1 MTSWFRSVFYHSLCV
16 SHEFCFFFQFS
27 FFSCFFLTHAALF
40 CFLIL
45 HVSFKSKHL
54 AGSNQRLVLR
64 MPLDLVLP
72 REAPK
77 GNSRPSILNPLSV
90 LALEKWSSWG
100 KHLISNCICLQSFLL
115 SPFLFFL
122 LFAFVLF
129 LSPFCLSYPYL
140 SPPHLPLLL
149 IFLSHFLLLLLPS
162 HLVPGISFTPL
173 IHTSSSHILSL
184 LQIRQL
190 NW

>member
-72 REAPK
+72 RETPK

-90 LALEKWSSWG
+90 LVLEKRSSWG
-100 KHLISNCICLQSFLL
+100 KHLISICICLQSF
-115 SPFLFFL
+115 FFL
-122 LFAFVLF
+122 LFFSFFFLALCFSSLLFAFHIHTFSSLTY
-129 LSPFCLSYPYL
+129 PFSFSCL
-140 SPPHLPLLL
+140 
-149 IFLSHFLLLLLPS
+149 ILLLPS
-162 HLVPGISFTPL
+162 YLVPGISFTPL

>member
-1 MTSWFRSVFYHSLCV
+1 MTSWFRSVFYHCFCV

-27 FFSCFFLTHAALF
+27 FFSCFFLIHAALF

-72 REAPK
+72 GEAPK

-90 LALEKWSSWG
+90 LVLKKWSSWG
-100 KHLISNCICLQSFLL
+100 KHLISNFICLQSFFFL
-115 SPFLFFL
+115 LFFL
-122 LFAFVLF
+122 LFLLCAFPLSFLPFISTPFPPSLTPSLF
-129 LSPFCLSYPYL
+129 SCLISFFSCFP
-140 SPPHLPLLL
+140 PLLL
-149 IFLSHFLLLLLPS
+149 LEFLL
-162 HLVPGISFTPL
+162 PL
-173 IHTSSSHILSL
+173 
-184 LQIRQL
+184 
-190 NW
+190 

>member
-54 AGSNQRLVLR
+54 AGCNQRLVLR

-90 LALEKWSSWG
+90 LALEKRSSWG
-100 KHLISNCICLQSFLL
+100 KRLTSNCTCLQSFFCL
-115 SPFLFFL
+115 LFFL
-122 LFAFVLF
+122 LFAFVLL
-129 LSPFCLSYPYL
+129 LSPFCLSYPCL
-140 SPPHLPLLL
+140 PPPLTYPFFSFSCLISFFSCFPLILFLEFLLPL
-149 IFLSHFLLLLLPS
+149 
-162 HLVPGISFTPL
+162 
-173 IHTSSSHILSL
+173 
-184 LQIRQL
+184 
-190 NW
+190 

>member
-27 FFSCFFLTHAALF
+27 FFSCFFLTHTALF

-77 GNSRPSILNPLSV
+77 GTSRPSILNPLSWFLRNGAPGENISFQFTFV
-90 LALEKWSSWG
+90 CNLSSF
-100 KHLISNCICLQSFLL
+100 SFSFLSSFWLCAFPL
-115 SPFLFFL
+115 SFLPFI
-122 LFAFVLF
+122 
-129 LSPFCLSYPYL
+129 SIPF
-140 SPPHLPLLL
+140 PLLL
-149 IFLSHFLLLLLPS
+149 TSSRFPVSFSCFPPILFLEFLL
-162 HLVPGISFTPL
+162 PL
-173 IHTSSSHILSL
+173 
-184 LQIRQL
+184 
-190 NW
+190 